1 MSKYK
6 NFKERVIA
14 AKIPERNSGV
24 IFFRNNPDIYEF
36 CKGMLEKYSE
46 LFGSCGDVM
55 RALFMGK
62 KIRRC
67 KVCGKR
73 LNYRNS
79 NVLVHGKPMKYCSK
93 ECRISD
99 NEDAKLIRANTMKEK
114 YGVENIS
121 QLQSTKDKKIQK
133 SLEKYG
139 VENVAQSKEVKDKM
153 KQTNLEK
160 YGVEYPAQSEEV
172 SAKVSKS
179 KRNRT
184 EEQLLS
190 ELSKSRETHRNRFF
204 PYVEKWL
211 KEYDLEFVNPDEYI
225 GLNHHYFL
233 KEKPDGY
240 KLRCLKCG
248 EEFYQIIR
256 KDKDLSYWCPNCNKG
271 LRSQGEK
278 ELREWVSSLGYEV
291 IGNCRSL
298 IAPKEIDLFIPD
310 KKICIEYNG
319 LYWHSDTCLGDKNY
333 HKNKTDEVE
342 KLGYQ
347 LIQVF
352 EDEWIYKKDLM
363 KSVIS
368 AKMGIFEKR
377 FYARQCE
384 LREVSCHES
393 SEFLTNNHLQGDV
406 RCKVNLGL
414 FYNDEL
420 VSLMN
425 FSKPRFT
432 KNYDWELVRFC
443 NKMGVTVVGG
453 ANKLLSH
460 FEKNYEGSIISYA
473 DRRYSNGNMYE
484 TLGFDFQGYTKPNY
498 FYVKGL
504 ERYNRMK
511 FQKHKLPQLLENFDP
526 NKSEGENMIEHGYN
540 KIYDCGN
547 RVYVRN

>member
-1 MSKYK
+1 MSKFK
-6 NFKERVIA
+6 NYKERVVA
-14 AKIPERNSGV
+14 AKIPDRNSGE
-24 IFFRNNPDIYEF
+24 IFFRNNPDIHEF
-36 CKGMLEKYSE
+36 CKNVLENYPDV
-46 LFGSCGDVM
+46 FGSCGEVI

-73 LNYRNS
+73 LNYRSS
-79 NVLVHGKPMKYCSK
+79 NVLIHGKLVKYCSK
-93 ECRISD
+93 KCRTSD
-99 NEDAKLIRANTMKEK
+99 ATEASQIRMNTIKNK

-121 QLQSTKDKKIQK
+121 QLQSTKDKKVQK

-139 VENVAQSKEVKDKM
+139 VENVAQSDVVKDKM
-153 KQTNLEK
+153 KQTNFEK
-160 YGVEYPAQSEEV
+160 YGVAYPAQSKEV
-172 SAKVSKS
+172 AAKVSKT

-184 EEQLLS
+184 EEQLEE

-204 PYVEKWL
+204 PFVESWL
-211 KEYDLEFVNPDEYI
+211 KEYNLEFVNPDEYI
-225 GLNHHYFL
+225 GLNHYYFL

-248 EEFYQIIR
+248 EEFYQILR
-256 KDKDLSYWCPNCNKG
+256 KDKDLSFWCPRCNKG
-271 LRSQGEK
+271 LRSCGEK
-278 ELREWVSSLGYEV
+278 ELKEWVSSLGFEI
-291 IGNCRSL
+291 IGNCRSV
-298 IAPKEIDLFIPD
+298 ISPKEIDIFVPD

-319 LYWHSDTCLGDKNY
+319 LYWHSDASLGDKNY
-333 HKNKTDEVE
+333 HKNKTDDVE

-352 EDEWIYKKDLM
+352 EDEWIYKKDLI

-377 FYARQCE
+377 YYARQCE
-384 LREVSCHES
+384 VREVSCGEC
-393 SEFLTNNHLQGDV
+393 SEFLIRNHIQGDV

-414 FYNDEL
+414 FFNDEL
-420 VSLMN
+420 VSMMT

-432 KNYDWELVRFC
+432 KKYDWELVRFC
-443 NKMGVTVVGG
+443 NKIGVSVIGG
-453 ANKLLSH
+453 ANKILSH
-460 FEKNYEGSIISYA
+460 FEKKYGGSMISYA

-484 TLGFDFQGYTKPNY
+484 KLGFDFCGYTKPNY

-511 FQKHKLPQLLENFDP
+511 FQKYKLPQLLENFDP
-526 NKSEGENMIEHGYN
+526 NKSEWENMKEHGYN
-540 KIYDCGN
+540 RVYDCGN
-547 RVYVRN
+547 RIYVRG